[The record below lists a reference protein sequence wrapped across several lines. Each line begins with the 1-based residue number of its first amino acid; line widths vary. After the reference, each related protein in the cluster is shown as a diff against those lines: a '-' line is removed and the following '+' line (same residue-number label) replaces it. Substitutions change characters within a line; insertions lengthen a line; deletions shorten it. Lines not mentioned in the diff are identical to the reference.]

1 MSVQNSLIESNFHY
15 NYFSLFYFFRRAKL
29 YRFFTEKDETGW
41 KERGV
46 GEMKIMK
53 HKTKGTFR
61 IVMRRDK
68 TLKLCANHASEYL

>member
-1 MSVQNSLIESNFHY
+1 MTGFEKNVLSIN
-15 NYFSLFYFFRRAKL
+15 RRAKL
-29 YRFFTEKDETGW
+29 YRYFTSADETCW

-53 HKTKGTFR
+53 HKTKGTYR

-68 TLKLCANHASEYL
+68 TLKLCANHASK